1 MAEDKPIIDFGNA
14 PRDLQLLID
23 RLKLAD
29 GIIIKISQDALTAG
43 RNLSSI
49 ALPSDLAKFTAE
61 NEKLTAQIQLQ
72 ARELA
77 KLQSQYSTLVN
88 KRQQSSQRTAEESVN
103 QGILNRNAMEAA
115 RINSTL
121 AGAYTRLSAE
131 QSKASRTLQDLIVRG
146 RLATQ
151 TQREYDRELR
161 VAQKDFDGLNQR
173 VLAADRAV
181 GRFNRNV
188 GNYPMQ
194 AARGIKDLISAF
206 GVVGGVQLFA
216 NIVKDVFETTKQ
228 IESLDKALKQVTQ
241 TNALFAQSQAF
252 LSRISEDYGI
262 NINDLTKQFT
272 QFYVSAKD
280 KISGREIEQIFE
292 SITKAGASIGL
303 SQQQQERAFLALNQM
318 MSKGTIQ
325 AEELRGQLGE
335 ALPGALGIMA
345 KSLNVTEK
353 QLGQMMKD
361 GELLASDVLPKF
373 AKQLEITYGI
383 EQVKRIDTLTASQN
397 RLKNSWIEFV
407 RTLNESEDG
416 GINQFFSNILKGAN
430 FLLEGLININK
441 SLKMIRGEF
450 TKDATESQL
459 DYLNAVKDVSERE
472 KLANLT
478 KKDAVKLIGEYNEK
492 LAQANHQ
499 YELFN
504 KVSVLNFAPSRQKA
518 RIEAQKD
525 IEKYNA
531 SLGTQ
536 KGRLLAAQQV
546 LDEINA
552 KPKTPDAKELTKAEL
567 KAIEDGLKATAQLRR
582 KELELQLA
590 NIDVKLNNEELYYTE
605 RLGAL
610 DKDFLKR
617 TEIAK
622 LDYDEEF
629 RLAKGN
635 QDKQK
640 TALINFQIEKLK
652 LIENYNK
659 QRTQLEALDLDAIT
673 TFDPNKKGKTDT
685 DPFKYVTDSAG
696 RTVKRL
702 QDFAD
707 ASDALK
713 KKIAELRIETQN
725 WLGSFSGEFLQN
737 SGFGSVQ
744 TFFDGTFDKLLEG
757 AKNSKEEFAVYFN
770 AITESAQE
778 AFNFIS
784 SASQQNFDSEKERLQ
799 NQYDIALTYAGE
811 NKAAQEK
818 LATDLEKQK
827 KDIAN
832 RENKAKQKQAIFNIA
847 IDTAQGII
855 SALASTPPNVPLS
868 IFIGALGAA
877 QIALVAS
884 QKIPQYWMGGTH
896 DGGLMMVNDG
906 SGSNFRE
913 TIVTPD
919 GNIHK
924 PQGKNVLMNAP
935 AGTEIFTHD
944 QWNDQMNNMLKGN
957 GINWN
962 MPVNNNSYSGLSKDD
977 MREVMLESIGE
988 QSQHHTIFDANG
1000 VVSYIN
1006 KKGNITKSSSNRGN
1020 SIKTRFT

>member
-1 MAEDKPIIDFGNA
+1 MANPIDLIITQAALKVVDDAIAKVNLLDKTMQEATQHFIDNAKKMTSATPSSVNGNA
-14 PRDLQLLID
+14 ENNAATTAQLKSQANTIAELGKELAILND
-23 RLKLAD
+23 KLTKLNAT
-29 GIIIKISQDALTAG
+29 KTAG
-43 RNLSSI
+43 
-49 ALPSDLAKFTAE
+49 K
-61 NEKLTAQIQLQ
+61 KLTADEIVQNQ
-72 ARELA
+72 AERRAAIELA
-77 KLQSQYSTLVN
+77 KANSDLIGSYDKLNIKHQQAVRNAQNLGATYGQTSKQFKDAAAAANVLDKELKDIDSTLG
-88 KRQQSSQRTAEESVN
+88 RSQ
-103 QGILNRNAMEAA
+103 
-115 RINSTL
+115 
-121 AGAYTRLSAE
+121 
-131 QSKASRTLQDLIVRG
+131 
-146 RLATQ
+146 
-151 TQREYDRELR
+151 
-161 VAQKDFDGLNQR
+161 
-173 VLAADRAV
+173 
-181 GRFNRNV
+181 RNV
-188 GNYPMQ
+188 GNY
-194 AARGIKDLISAF
+194 RSAF
-206 GVVGGVQLFA
+206 NSLGSVFGALGISTGLVG
-216 NIVKDVFETTKQ
+216 IVSLGKDIFETTKE

-252 LSRISEDYGI
+252 LARVSDDYGV

-292 SITKAGASIGL
+292 SITKAGSSIGL

-345 KSLNVTEK
+345 KALNVTEK

-361 GELLASDVLPKF
+361 GQLLAADVLPKF

-450 TKDATESQL
+450 TKDATASQL
-459 DYLNAVKDVSERE
+459 EYLNAIEDVNERQVY
-472 KLANLT
+472 ANLT
-478 KKDAVKLIGEYNEK
+478 KKDAIKIIKEENEL
-492 LAQANHQ
+492 LAQAKHQ
-499 YELFN
+499 YELLN

-567 KAIEDGLKATAQLRR
+567 KAIEDGLKAAAQLRR

-659 QRTQLEALDLDAIT
+659 QRTQLEALDLNAVT
-673 TFDPNKKGKTDT
+673 SFDPDKKGKTDT
-685 DPFKYVTDSAG
+685 DPFKYVTESAG

-713 KKIAELRIETQN
+713 KKIAQLRIETQN
-725 WLGSFSGEFLQN
+725 WLGSFSGEFLQK
-737 SGFGSVQ
+737 SGFGSLE
-744 TFFDGTFDKLLEG
+744 TFFDGTFKNLLEG

-770 AITESAQE
+770 AIAESAQE

-784 SASQQNFDSEKERLQ
+784 NASQQNFDSERERLQ
-799 NQYDIALTYAGE
+799 NQYDIALTYAGA

-847 IDTAQGII
+847 VDTAQAII
-855 SALASTPPNVPLS
+855 GLWAKPGFPAAVPLA
-868 IFIGALGAA
+868 IAVGALGAA
-877 QIALVAS
+877 QIALVAN

-906 SGSNFRE
+906 KGSSFQE

-919 GNIHK
+919 GKVMK
-924 PQGKNVLMNAP
+924 PQGRNVIMDAP
-935 AGTEIFTHD
+935 KGTEIYTSD
-944 QWNDQMNNMLKGN
+944 QWNDKLTEMLQGKGISMSLPQNN
-957 GINWN
+957 
-962 MPVNNNSYSGLSKDD
+962 YSGISKVD
-977 MREVMLESIGE
+977 MRDAMLEAIGE
-988 QSQHHTIFDANG
+988 QAQYHTNFDANG
-1000 VVSYIN
+1000 VVTYIN
-1006 KKGNITKSSSNRGN
+1006 KKGNITKSASNRGN
-1020 SIKTRFT
+1020 SIKTRFS